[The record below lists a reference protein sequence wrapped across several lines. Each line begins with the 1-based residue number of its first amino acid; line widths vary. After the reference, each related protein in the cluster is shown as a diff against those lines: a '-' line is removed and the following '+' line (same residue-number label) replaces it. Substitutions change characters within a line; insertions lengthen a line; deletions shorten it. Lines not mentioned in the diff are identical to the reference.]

1 MATTN
6 GTGDAGS
13 VEGNGSQNG
22 TAARPCSALRKA
34 CDHEVSGVVAEIL
47 KARSEAGDR
56 SCSDAALAERLD
68 FKSPTTVQA
77 LRTGEAPWKLGDLL
91 ALPRSLAMEIVTA
104 LVGKIER
111 GGITQT
117 KDLRDHALCVSDEE
131 GALSRVIREAH
142 ADGVVDAAEQ
152 RAVARQALRLADK
165 ALDTYLVASP
175 AAARGAR

>member
-6 GTGDAGS
+6 GTGGAGS
-13 VEGNGSQNG
+13 VEGNGSQIA
-22 TAARPCSALRKA
+22 TAPRACSALRKA
-34 CDHEVSGVVAEIL
+34 CDHEVSSVVAEIL

-68 FKSPTTVQA
+68 FKSPTTVQS

-104 LVGKIER
+104 LIGKIER

-117 KDLRDHALCVSDEE
+117 KDLRDHALCVSEEE
-131 GALSRVIREAH
+131 GALSKTVRLAT
-142 ADGVVDAAEQ
+142 ADGVLDADEQ
-152 RAVARQALRLADK
+152 RAISLQALRLADK
-165 ALDTYLVASP
+165 ALDTYLAASP